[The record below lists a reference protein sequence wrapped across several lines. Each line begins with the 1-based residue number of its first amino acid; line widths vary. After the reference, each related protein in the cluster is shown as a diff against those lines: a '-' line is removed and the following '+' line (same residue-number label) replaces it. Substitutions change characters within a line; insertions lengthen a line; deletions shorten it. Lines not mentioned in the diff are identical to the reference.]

1 MSDET
6 PKVTPRMPKSV
17 PVLFVLVLAGLVA
30 AGWLPRARRAEA
42 VEREHQLAIAP
53 RRVVVGVVQRA
64 PAQATFSL
72 PGTAAPAKSAVVSS
86 KGSGFVQQYFVD
98 LGDAVKAGQVL
109 AVLEAPEVDE
119 DVKRAQ
125 ARLTEAE
132 ANVMLSRSA
141 AERSSRLSEQG
152 VASKQQAEE
161 AQSRLTTAVAAV
173 DTARA
178 DVLRLTAVKGYSRVV
193 APFAGVVTR
202 RLVEQGALVSTDRTP
217 LFELAQTES
226 LKVTV
231 DVPQWLAPDV
241 KPGLVLKVA
250 PPNRPQL
257 AVEAR
262 VTRSAG
268 ALDPVTRTLR
278 IEALVDKPGALLAN
292 AFVQVTFQVERAAPP
307 LVIPASALVA
317 RAEGTR
323 VHVVKADVIATTPVQ
338 VARDQ
343 GRTVEVLTGVEPG
356 MQVVLNPPDD
366 LENGEKVEVLVPD
379 AGAPR

>member
-1 MSDET
+1 M
-6 PKVTPRMPKSV
+6 
-17 PVLFVLVLAGLVA
+17 
-30 AGWLPRARRAEA
+30 
-42 VEREHQLAIAP
+42 
-53 RRVVVGVVQRA
+53 
-64 PAQATFSL
+64 
-72 PGTAAPAKSAVVSS
+72 
-86 KGSGFVQQYFVD
+86 
-98 LGDAVKAGQVL
+98 
-109 AVLEAPEVDE
+109 
-119 DVKRAQ
+119 
-125 ARLTEAE
+125 
-132 ANVMLSRSA
+132 
-141 AERSSRLSEQG
+141 
-152 VASKQQAEE
+152 
-161 AQSRLTTAVAAV
+161 
-173 DTARA
+173 
-178 DVLRLTAVKGYSRVV
+178 LRLTAVKGYSRVV

-217 LFELAQTES
+217 LFELAQTET

-241 KPGLVLKVA
+241 KQGLVLKVA

-262 VTRSAG
+262 VGRSAG

-307 LVIPASALVA
+307 LIIPASALVA
-317 RAEGTR
+317 RADGAR
-323 VHVVKADVIATTPVQ
+323 VHVVKANVIATTPVQ